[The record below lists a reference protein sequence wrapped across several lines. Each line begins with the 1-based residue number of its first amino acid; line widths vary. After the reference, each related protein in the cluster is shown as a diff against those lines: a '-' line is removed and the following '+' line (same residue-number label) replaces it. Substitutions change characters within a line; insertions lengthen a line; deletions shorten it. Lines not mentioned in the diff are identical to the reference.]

1 MTSRKSG
8 MGIEILSAVLFFV
21 MIIVNIIGDTLPIN
35 GFTTGEV
42 ADSFPNLFAPAAFTF
57 SIWGLIYLLL
67 AGYTIY
73 QLVYSHINR
82 DAACEKLFAK
92 IGVYFSIS
100 SIANILWI
108 LSWHYFAI
116 ASSMLLII
124 VILVCLII
132 INAEINITELSLS
145 EKIFINLPFSV
156 YFGWITV
163 ATIANATVLLTS
175 YNWDGFGI
183 SEVTWTVI
191 VILLGLL
198 ISLATMLKN
207 KDLAY
212 GLTVIWAYLGIL
224 IKHTSSN
231 GFDGEYPAII
241 ITVIVSMVLLF
252 IVGIYILVSKRKER
266 SLVKK

>member
-1 MTSRKSG
+1 MAVKKNGANIKVISS
-8 MGIEILSAVLFFV
+8 VLFVV
-21 MIIVNIIGDTLPIN
+21 MVIVNIIADTLPIN

-42 ADSFPNLFAPAAFTF
+42 ADSFPNLFAPAAVTFT
-57 SIWGLIYLLL
+57 IWGLIYLLL

-73 QLVYSHINR
+73 QLVYSRINN
-82 DAACEKLFAK
+82 DTAVEKLFAK

-108 LSWHYFAI
+108 FSWHYFSI

-124 VILVCLII
+124 VILICLII
-132 INAEINITELSLS
+132 INAEIYKTELSLRD
-145 EKIFINLPFSV
+145 KIFIKLPFSV

-163 ATIANATVLLTS
+163 ATIANAAILLTS

-191 VILLGLL
+191 VILIGLL
-198 ISLATMLKN
+198 IALATMLKN
-207 KDLAY
+207 KDFAY

-241 ITVIVSMVLLF
+241 ITVIVSMVILF
-252 IVGIYILVSKRKER
+252 LAGIYILVGKKKER
-266 SLVKK
+266 D